1 MKDTFNLTPVL
12 EGPRLIVRPIK
23 EGDWGGMFSAAAKPK
38 IWEFHPV
45 TERYKEPMFRAFFDD
60 AIASN
65 SAFTF
70 IDNETGRIIG
80 SSRFNGL
87 DEELGEVE
95 IGWTFLDH
103 DFWGGSYNAEIK
115 KLMLDHAFKFVD
127 TVVFWVGDKNIV
139 SMRAMEKIGGVKRN
153 QMVDRVLGG
162 IRYPHIIYEIR
173 KTDTI
178 LTSGK

>member
-1 MKDTFNLTPVL
+1 M
-12 EGPRLIVRPIK
+12 
-23 EGDWGGMFSAAAKPK
+23 S
-38 IWEFHPV
+38 
-45 TERYKEPMFRAFFDD
+45 
-60 AIASN
+60 AIASG

-70 IDNETGRIIG
+70 VDSETGRIIG

-127 TVVFWVGDKNIV
+127 TVVFWVGDRNIV
-139 SMRAMEKIGGVKRN
+139 SMRAMEKIGGVKRDQMIDRASRRN
-153 QMVDRVLGG
+153 QLPSYHLRNSKS
-162 IRYPHIIYEIR
+162 RYNMSFRQIKR
-173 KTDTI
+173 
-178 LTSGK
+178 LLSQFG